1 MTKKTS
7 TQIQPQDKFV
17 VRFPDGLRDQIAE
30 AARGSGRSMNAEIV
44 TRLEWSLEAQLLD
57 QVELLHKNLDGVRSL
72 ASTVEAL
79 KSDVA
84 RYTAGEQG
92 ALAWLLGND
101 SALSE
106 DTALSAAR
114 LALETMEERLHALR
128 ASIAT
133 TYQAIEVDGREPQY
147 YTRKF

>member
-1 MTKKTS
+1 MNKKPATPV
-7 TQIQPQDKFV
+7 QPQDKFV

-30 AARGSGRSMNAEIV
+30 AAKDSGRSMNAEIV

-57 QVELLHKNLDGVRSL
+57 QVEQLHRNLDGVRSM
-72 ASTVEAL
+72 AANAAAL
-79 KSDVA
+79 KADIA
-84 RYTAGEQG
+84 RYTEGDG
-92 ALAWLLGND
+92 AALEWLLGSD

-106 DTALSAAR
+106 ETALNAAR

-128 ASIAT
+128 SSIAT
-133 TYQAIEVDGREPQY
+133 TYQAIQEDGREPQY